1 MSVVQIHST
10 RLHRVVA
17 QSGQSVGQENTD
29 IVLFSRLTKTYK
41 SKKVLVFSL
50 DIIMRLGRSPEM
62 NKLFK
67 VLAGIAI
74 GTIAENVVDNDGLP
88 SPVGKIIGAV
98 VGVLV

>member
-1 MSVVQIHST
+1 
-10 RLHRVVA
+10 
-17 QSGQSVGQENTD
+17 
-29 IVLFSRLTKTYK
+29 
-41 SKKVLVFSL
+41 
-50 DIIMRLGRSPEM
+50 M